1 MMLWLI
7 LTAMI
12 SVAAVLISTPFIRNY
27 ERRRLAS
34 AQGLAVHHDQL
45 REIESETARGL
56 IDKSDGENAASE
68 IKRRIL
74 AAAAAEEPPAP
85 SLTSS
90 ERKFAV
96 AVVTT
101 TVVFGSVVL
110 YAVIGNP
117 DVPAAGPSQT
127 ASITTATS
135 VGEARTDA
143 GTQAIAALEQRTGQD
158 GRDQQQQGSGL
169 PPVEEMIGRVQTR
182 LERNPRDPDGWRLL
196 GWSLFNIERFAEA
209 AQAYARAMELRPG
222 SAEYRSARGEALVR
236 AADGTVTSEARAD
249 FDEALKLDSKDARA
263 RFFIGVVKEQEGD
276 KRGAMA
282 DWTAIV
288 SEADPNEPW
297 LPDLKQRL
305 GALRRELGEDDR
317 SASPARPDLSAERMQ
332 ELLRSGKTA
341 ATEPAEPRGPR
352 AEDIRKAEGM
362 STGDRNLMIRGMV
375 DGLASRL
382 EQSPRDAEGWI
393 KLIRSRVVLG
403 EVEAAKQSLQR
414 ALSVFAEDV
423 PERTRIADAAKQLGI
438 NP

>member
-12 SVAAVLISTPFIRNY
+12 SVAAVLISTPFIRSF
-27 ERRRLAS
+27 ERRQLAS

-45 REIESETARGL
+45 REIENEVARGL

-74 AAAAAEEPPAP
+74 AAAAAEQPPAP

-90 ERKFAV
+90 ERKFALT
-96 AVVTT
+96 VVTG

-117 DVPAAGPSQT
+117 DVPAAGPAQT
-127 ASITTATS
+127 VSSTTARS
-135 VGEARTDA
+135 IGEARSDA
-143 GTQAIAALEQRTGQD
+143 GTQAIASLEQMTSQD
-158 GRDQQQQGSGL
+158 GRDRPQQGSGL
-169 PPVEEMIGRVQTR
+169 PPVEEMIQRVQTR
-182 LERNPRDPDGWRLL
+182 LERNPKDPDGWRLL

-249 FDEALKLDSKDARA
+249 LDEALRLDPKDARA
-263 RFFIGVVKEQEGD
+263 RFFIGAAKEQEGD
-276 KRGAMA
+276 KRGAMT

-297 LPDLKQRL
+297 LSDLKQRL

-317 SASPARPDLSAERMQ
+317 SPSSAQPNLSAERMQ

-352 AEDIRKAEGM
+352 AEDIRKAESM
-362 STGDRNLMIRGMV
+362 PAQDRNLMIRGMV
-375 DGLASRL
+375 DSLASRL

-414 ALSVFAEDV
+414 ALSVFAEDA

>member
-12 SVAAVLISTPFIRNY
+12 SVAAVLISTPFIRSY

-74 AAAAAEEPPAP
+74 AAAAAEQPPAP

-90 ERKFAV
+90 ERKFAL
-96 AVVTT
+96 AVVTM

-117 DVPAAGPSQT
+117 DVPAAAPVQT
-127 ASITTATS
+127 AGGTTLKS

-143 GTQAIAALEQRTGQD
+143 GTQAIASLEQMAGQD
-158 GRDQQQQGSGL
+158 GRDRPQQGSGL
-169 PPVEEMIGRVQTR
+169 PPVEEMIQRVQTR

-209 AQAYARAMELRPG
+209 AQAYARAMELRP
-222 SAEYRSARGEALVR
+222 SLAEYRSARGEALVR
-236 AADGTVTSEARAD
+236 AADGTVNSEARAD
-249 FDEALKLDSKDARA
+249 FDEALKLDPKDARA

-305 GALRRELGEDDR
+305 GALRRELGEDDG
-317 SASPARPDLSAERMQ
+317 SPSPARPNLSAERIQ

-341 ATEPAEPRGPR
+341 QSEPAEPRGPR
-352 AEDIRKAEGM
+352 AEDIRKAESM
-362 STGDRNLMIRGMV
+362 STQDRNLMIRGMV

-403 EVEAAKQSLQR
+403 DVEAAKQSLQR

-423 PERTRIADAAKQLGI
+423 PERTRIADAAKELGI

>member
-1 MMLWLI
+1 MLWLI

-27 ERRRLAS
+27 ERRQLAS
-34 AQGLAVHHDQL
+34 AQGIAVHHDQL
-45 REIESETARGL
+45 REIENDTARGL
-56 IDKSDGENAASE
+56 IDRSDGENAASE

-74 AAAAAEEPPAP
+74 AAAAAEQPPAP
-85 SLTSS
+85 PLTSS
-90 ERKFAV
+90 ERKFALT
-96 AVVTT
+96 VVTGM
-101 TVVFGSVVL
+101 VVFGSVAL
-110 YAVIGNP
+110 YALIGNP
-117 DVPAAGPSQT
+117 DVPAGGPGQT
-127 ASITTATS
+127 VSSTTAKS
-135 VGEARTDA
+135 VGEARSDA
-143 GTQAIAALEQRTGQD
+143 GNQAIASLEQMTSQD
-158 GRDQQQQGSGL
+158 GRDRPQQGSGL
-169 PPVEEMIGRVQTR
+169 PPVEEMIQRVQTR

-196 GWSLFNIERFAEA
+196 GWSLFNIERFSEA
-209 AQAYARAMELRPG
+209 AQAYARAVELRPG

-236 AADGTVTSEARAD
+236 AADGTVTPDARAD
-249 FDEALKLDSKDARA
+249 FDEALRLDPKDARA
-263 RFFIGVVKEQEGD
+263 RFFIGGVKEQEGD
-276 KRGAMA
+276 KRGALA

-317 SASPARPDLSAERMQ
+317 SPSPAKPDLSAERMQ

-352 AEDIRKAEGM
+352 AEDIRKAESM
-362 STGDRNLMIRGMV
+362 PAQDRNLMIRGMV
-375 DGLASRL
+375 DSLASRL

-403 EVEAAKQSLQR
+403 EVDAAKQSLQR